1 MVYNKARNPRYKP
14 KKEKLYGPEIMYFTN
29 FLQQQAKENMKTIKS
44 LDTEFQDEK
53 DGNYGFFD
61 CTEFLK
67 QQDCSNVDNL
77 VDRLQS
83 VKDVGLIHPLE
94 KNQLINYD

>member
-44 LDTEFQDEK
+44 LDTEF
-53 DGNYGFFD
+53 
-61 CTEFLK
+61 
-67 QQDCSNVDNL
+67 
-77 VDRLQS
+77 
-83 VKDVGLIHPLE
+83 
-94 KNQLINYD
+94 